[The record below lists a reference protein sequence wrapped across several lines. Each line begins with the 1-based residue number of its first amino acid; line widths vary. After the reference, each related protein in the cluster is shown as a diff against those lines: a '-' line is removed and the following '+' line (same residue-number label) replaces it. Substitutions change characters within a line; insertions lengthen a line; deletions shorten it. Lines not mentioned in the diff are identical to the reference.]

1 MYTRNTQFRFVIT
14 KLRHVRARARFQ
26 TRQLCFIPSF
36 SFRFHSESA
45 GIKRLSLYSAVDHFL
60 SSRMV
65 CMYFSYQHHICDP
78 AALFRCAFR
87 GPRDLSR
94 KRGQKKENDRF
105 FKDSVGNSC
114 SGFLRGSFRWYTSQ
128 RHIALPSLLARF
140 CKHV

>member
-45 GIKRLSLYSAVDHFL
+45 GIKRLSLFSAVDHFL

-94 KRGQKKENDRF
+94 KRGQKKENERN
-105 FKDSVGNSC
+105 K
-114 SGFLRGSFRWYTSQ
+114 SGEEKVKSKKKKKTSRNRKRKKQ
-128 RHIALPSLLARF
+128 IPREGTQ
-140 CKHV
+140 KKEGKG